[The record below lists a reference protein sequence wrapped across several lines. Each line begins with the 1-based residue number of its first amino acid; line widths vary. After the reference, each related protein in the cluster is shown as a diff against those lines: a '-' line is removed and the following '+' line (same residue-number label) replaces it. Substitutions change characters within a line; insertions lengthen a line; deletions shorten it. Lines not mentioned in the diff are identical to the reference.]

1 MHEVLKP
8 DPLNVIMTS
17 QSLFCRYQE
26 AFALSN
32 CTNGRSG
39 GSRVQVHG
47 LGGHWDFIIRIAG
60 VRQKRVKR
68 SAYAYEALNSQ
79 GTIVC
84 SGCHSSA
91 ADSAYGA
98 LLEAMVDAAMQA
110 RRCGFSQL
118 LFMCSSKG
126 LVYQFSRTSIPNWM
140 EKTTFADL
148 SSLKQLGVGFKYLFV
163 PSVVLNT
170 VYSIAVLATKS
181 PMHYNWAMPPS
192 A

>member
-118 LFMCSSKG
+118 LFMSSSKR
-126 LVYQFSRTSIPNWM
+126 LV
-140 EKTTFADL
+140 
-148 SSLKQLGVGFKYLFV
+148 
-163 PSVVLNT
+163 SVQQD
-170 VYSIAVLATKS
+170 
-181 PMHYNWAMPPS
+181 
-192 A
+192 

>member
-1 MHEVLKP
+1 M
-8 DPLNVIMTS
+8 NVIMTS

-26 AFALSN
+26 VFALSN
-32 CTNGRSG
+32 CTNGRIG
-39 GSRVQVHG
+39 CPRVQVHR
-47 LGGHWDFIIRIAG
+47 LGGHWELIIRIAG
-60 VRQKRVKR
+60 VRQKRIKR
-68 SAYAYEALNSQ
+68 SAYAYEALNRQ
-79 GTIVC
+79 GTIVF
-84 SGCHSSA
+84 SGCHSNA

-98 LLEAMVDAAMQA
+98 LLEATVDAAMQT

-118 LFMCSSKG
+118 LFMSRCKR

-148 SSLKQLGVGFKYLFV
+148 STLKQLGIGFKDLFV
-163 PSVVLNT
+163 PTVVLNS

-192 A
+192 V